1 MAVHSDT
8 FGGLHL
14 TGEDAEKFRRQVRYG
29 RPSAGAKAAVERG
42 RALAA
47 ALIANG
53 EVRIDKSAA

>member
-29 RPSAGAKAAVERG
+29 RPSEAAKASVK
-42 RALAA
+42 RAREMAA
-47 ALIANG
+47 EMTRNG
-53 EVRIDKSAA
+53 FVRIDKSAA